1 MIWWSHDNCQFRFYF
16 HFFFSH
22 HFAQIWTG
30 RFTYNNTLVLIKWP
44 ASSSAWS
51 KGQKSIRDVFRK
63 ISSIKEKFIKIFHL
77 PSHNSLFFWCSC
89 GSRSEKRNLLNYVLQ
104 QKIAMIEIL
113 WNVRSMMLF
122 SLLYRLF
129 NKLYLLAKLI
139 FLTMTSVNSHF
150 IWRNKSLSISIKC

>member
-30 RFTYNNTLVLIKWP
+30 RFTYNNTLVLIEWP
-44 ASSSAWS
+44 ASFSAWS

-77 PSHNSLFFWCSC
+77 PSHNSLFVWCSC

-104 QKIAMIEIL
+104 QKIAMIKIQ
-113 WNVRSMMLF
+113 WNVKSMMLF
-122 SLLYRLF
+122 PNYILF
-129 NKLYLLAKLI
+129 
-139 FLTMTSVNSHF
+139 TQ
-150 IWRNKSLSISIKC
+150 